1 MVKCPICG
9 SLQEDRSLFCD
20 ACGASLKQ
28 PSASVHGP
36 KTKTSR
42 LCPAGLICSLLS
54 VFGAVMM
61 IFSWTVIWN
70 DYESKAD
77 SLSWLMITGYVITL
91 LGFIAGLVISI
102 IGTAR
107 AKKLKLKGRGFG
119 VAGII
124 ISAVIGVATVAVTL
138 LLVLAIA
145 LLAAYAP
152 SVKTWPD
159 HLRSFE
165 GPEEKYQ
172 DYEVI
177 LSNDG
182 ERALIT
188 TWYWSGDPDDTEI
201 SIPDNTHDGVQISS
215 VGGGGKGSEPP
226 MFRIELE
233 DEESDYLQT
242 DSFKK
247 SRAAEGSSTRIETDP
262 AYYGISSDTDV
273 HFETLVFT
281 IELGEYVEY
290 VHCDIFDKYFIM
302 INDDGSITFYTYDY
316 YYVCDPDNPIYY
328 TVDGELFEKEED

>member
-1 MVKCPICG
+1 MVKCPNCG
-9 SLQEDRSLFCD
+9 SMQEDQSLFCD
-20 ACGASLKQ
+20 ACGTSLKR
-28 PSASVHGP
+28 PSVPAPEP
-36 KTKTSR
+36 KIKTSR

-54 VFGAVMM
+54 VFGAVLM

-77 SLSWLMITGYVITL
+77 SLSGLMITGYVITL
-91 LGFIAGLVISI
+91 FGFIAGLVISI
-102 IGTAR
+102 IGTSR
-107 AKKLKLKGRGFG
+107 AKKLKLKGRGLG

-124 ISAVIGVATVAVTL
+124 ISAVMGAATVAVTV
-138 LLVLAIA
+138 LLVLALA

-152 SVKTWPD
+152 TVKTWPE

-177 LSNDG
+177 ISNDG

-188 TWYWSGDPDDTEI
+188 TWYWSGDPDDTVI
-201 SIPDNTHDGVQISS
+201 TIPDLTPDDVQISS
-215 VGGGGKGSEPP
+215 VGGGGRGSLPP
-226 MFRIELE
+226 EFRIELDDE
-233 DEESDYLQT
+233 DSDYCQT
-242 DSFKK
+242 NSFKR
-247 SRAAEGSSTRIETDP
+247 SRAAECSSSYIETDP

-281 IELGEYVEY
+281 IELGEYVDS
-290 VHCDIFDKYFIM
+290 VDCDICDKYFIM

-316 YYVCDPDNPIYY
+316 YYVCDPDNPVYY
-328 TVDGELFEKEED
+328 TVNGELFEREDD